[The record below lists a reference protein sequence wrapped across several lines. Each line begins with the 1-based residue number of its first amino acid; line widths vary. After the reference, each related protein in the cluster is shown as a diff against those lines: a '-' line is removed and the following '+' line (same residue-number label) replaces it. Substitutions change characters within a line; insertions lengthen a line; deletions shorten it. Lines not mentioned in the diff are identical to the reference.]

1 MWVFGCAWKINFLK
15 NIFNWSCVLVSLTR
29 KWFEVKIFTSNH
41 FRTHTERERERA
53 QINPQIELQSN
64 DHRPV
69 SSHRATPTPTC
80 TSANPHQHRSS
91 KDRLQC
97 RSHHADQAK
106 IDFNAAQSLL
116 RCAIWWIFFF
126 FGFVSFVFLYDLI
139 WWIFFSK
146 FCFFCV
152 SILRNDIIY
161 LFDSWEN
168 VRKCVQQVENVFSM
182 VFSRTQPNTRKYFSK
197 HFLKCN
203 QTFENIFI
211 SLK

>member
-1 MWVFGCAWKINFLK
+1 MVWSENF
-15 NIFNWSCVLVSLTR
+15 
-29 KWFEVKIFTSNH
+29 H
-41 FRTHTERERERA
+41 FKPFPDSHGERERA
-53 QINPQIELQSN
+53 QITPQIELQSD

-69 SSHRATPTPTC
+69 SSHRATPMPTR

-91 KDRLQC
+91 KDRLQR
-97 RSHHADQAK
+97 RSHRADQAN
-106 IDFNAAQSLL
+106 IDSNAAQSLL
-116 RCAIWWIFFF
+116 RCAIWWIFFLVLFLLCFYMTWFDEF
-126 FGFVSFVFLYDLI
+126 FFPE
-139 WWIFFSK
+139 

-152 SILRNDIIY
+152 SVLRNDIIY

-203 QTFENIFI
+203 QTLENIFL